1 MGVVIEMSLLE
12 NVHFYS
18 LLAYRM
24 YYFARDAIAML
35 HRLGG
40 FNNKKNHFL
49 TILEAR
55 CMILKCQ
62 RVGFF

>member
-1 MGVVIEMSLLE
+1 MSLLE

-40 FNNKKNHFL
+40 LNNNKKNNFL
-49 TILEAR
+49 TILESR